1 MKKNIA
7 IVFGGVSSEH
17 EVSCLSAVGICEN
30 IDKEKYNFIMIG
42 VTKNGQW
49 KLTNASPDMIK
60 DGSWIYCK
68 ENYDVVLLLNKNEK
82 YISFING
89 DSIKKVNVDCIFS
102 TLHGKYGEDGCIQG
116 IFEVMGIPYV
126 GCGVTSSAIG
136 FDKAITKEL
145 VENINIK
152 QAKCKIIGK
161 EELNNCDLKEEIND
175 YFTNKYPLFVK
186 PAREGSSIGIS
197 KVDSVEELDSAIKLG
212 FKCDNKI
219 LIEEGI
225 VGREIEVA
233 VIGNNNP
240 KASSIGEIIS
250 NDSFYSYDAK
260 YKSKNSK
267 TQIVEDITQKLSNEI
282 KEAAIKIYKKLECK
296 GLSRVDFFL
305 KEDGT
310 YIFNEINT
318 LPGFTPISMYPK
330 LWDHDGMDYTNLI
343 SQLIELAISDGDN
356 SC

>member
-1 MKKNIA
+1 
-7 IVFGGVSSEH
+7 
-17 EVSCLSAVGICEN
+17 
-30 IDKEKYNFIMIG
+30 
-42 VTKNGQW
+42 
-49 KLTNASPDMIK
+49 
-60 DGSWIYCK
+60 
-68 ENYDVVLLLNKNEK
+68 
-82 YISFING
+82 
-89 DSIKKVNVDCIFS
+89 
-102 TLHGKYGEDGCIQG
+102 
-116 IFEVMGIPYV
+116 MGIPYV